1 MRMHLLSVDPVSI
14 NLRSQSRATLL
25 TNVDSFL
32 PSVLIKN
39 PSAPSQAFQ
48 HTSCTRIVVFIL
60 QQWPSKNSGCANG
73 CVLMRLTW
81 RINDRQAKERDTA
94 RYSERERK
102 DLGRSSQRQQTYA
115 DPSHN
120 RDTACPLL
128 VSSIT
133 IKSKIN
139 LQGQD
144 QLASSITPTILLP
157 HLHPASTQSMSMAS
171 SRGSQHQK
179 KGSSFT
185 MAVKKKVKIIDR
197 PLNSYNLYFILERAL
212 FLQSKG
218 AKSWKEEDRRLS
230 LNFHEY
236 CDLELPP
243 FPMRYQS
250 VCVTF

>member
-1 MRMHLLSVDPVSI
+1 MCQACAHHIHEARTAQQEGRKAP
-14 NLRSQSRATLL
+14 LRY
-25 TNVDSFL
+25 
-32 PSVLIKN
+32 
-39 PSAPSQAFQ
+39 
-48 HTSCTRIVVFIL
+48 TSKT
-60 QQWPSKNSGCANG
+60 SKNS
-73 CVLMRLTW
+73 
-81 RINDRQAKERDTA
+81 KK
-94 RYSERERK
+94 SS
-102 DLGRSSQRQQTYA
+102 SSQRQQTYA

-144 QLASSITPTILLP
+144 ELASSITPTILLP

-218 AKSWKEEDRRLS
+218 ATSWKEEDRRLS

>member
-1 MRMHLLSVDPVSI
+1 M
-14 NLRSQSRATLL
+14 A
-25 TNVDSFL
+25 
-32 PSVLIKN
+32 
-39 PSAPSQAFQ
+39 
-48 HTSCTRIVVFIL
+48 
-60 QQWPSKNSGCANG
+60 G
-73 CVLMRLTW
+73 
-81 RINDRQAKERDTA
+81 RQKRERERE
-94 RYSERERK
+94 RYSEIKRDKARERERERK

>member
-1 MRMHLLSVDPVSI
+1 MAEQEQWVCEWMRSDEIDVED
-14 NLRSQSRATLL
+14 QW
-25 TNVDSFL
+25 
-32 PSVLIKN
+32 
-39 PSAPSQAFQ
+39 QAGK
-48 HTSCTRIVVFIL
+48 R
-60 QQWPSKNSGCANG
+60 
-73 CVLMRLTW
+73 
-81 RINDRQAKERDTA
+81 ERYSEIQ
-94 RYSERERK
+94 REVERERERESERERK
-102 DLGRSSQRQQTYA
+102 DLGAPLSTTTDICGPKPQQRHGLPVT
-115 DPSHN
+115 SVIN
-120 RDTACPLL
+120 NL
-128 VSSIT
+128 
-133 IKSKIN
+133 KSKIN
-139 LQGQD
+139 LQVQD
-144 QLASSITPTILLP
+144 QQL
-157 HLHPASTQSMSMAS
+157 MSMAS